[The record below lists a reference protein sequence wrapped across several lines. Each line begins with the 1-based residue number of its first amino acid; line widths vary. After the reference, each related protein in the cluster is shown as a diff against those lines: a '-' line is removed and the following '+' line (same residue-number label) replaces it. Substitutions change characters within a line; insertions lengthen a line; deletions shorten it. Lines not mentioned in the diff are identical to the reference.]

1 MSKILVIDD
10 EQATL
15 NMFRM
20 FLSVYGH
27 EILTAENGEEG
38 VELFRTE
45 RPELVMTDIKMPG
58 MDGIEVLR
66 RIKALDRDTEVIV
79 ITGHGDMDL
88 AIKALNLD
96 ATDFLNKPVKR
107 EAIEKAMR
115 LSAERLELARNK
127 KKEIEL
133 QNIGQTPI
141 IRIRGS
147 VTSQSEKHLR
157 DVFASAMEENSRCVF
172 LFFEENSS
180 INGAGISALQA
191 VMEDARSRDCKP
203 VVVGLSEN
211 FKTVFDS
218 MGLSSL
224 VDFYETE
231 EDALKACN

>member
-38 VELFRTE
+38 VELFRNE

-115 LSAERLELARNK
+115 LSTERLELARNK

-133 QNIGQTPI
+133 QSVDQTPV

-157 DVFASAMEENSRCVF
+157 DTFAAAMEENNRCVF
-172 LFFEENSS
+172 LFFEEKSS
-180 INGAGISALQA
+180 INGAGIAALQA
-191 VMEDARSRDCKP
+191 VVKDARAKDCKP

-231 EDALKACN
+231 EDALNACR